1 MSAVIGG
8 PVPRS
13 KLIRISASTLLLAM
27 LSLSACSE
35 KTKQTVTEVKRS
47 FARRAVAG
55 EVEVGSA
62 GRLVAGDVD
71 RTTFELLDV
80 RFDIG
85 GSDDQELLMH
95 AERAELIVD
104 PDEDTMRIRFHNVTS
119 AVTEGGIT
127 EEPVLVTEPWTLSV
141 DAIPD

>member
-1 MSAVIGG
+1 M
-8 PVPRS
+8 PRS

-35 KTKQTVTEVKRS
+35 KTLQTVTEVKRS

-127 EEPVLVTEPWTLSV
+127 EEPVLVTEPWPLSV

>member
-1 MSAVIGG
+1 MSAAIGG
-8 PVPRS
+8 LVLRS
-13 KLIRISASTLLLAM
+13 KLIRLSIGTLSVVA
-27 LSLSACSE
+27 LSMSGCSE
-35 KTKQTVTEVKRS
+35 TTTQTVTEVKRS

-85 GSDDQELLMH
+85 GSSDQELLMH

-127 EEPVLVTEPWTLSV
+127 EEPVLVTETWALSV

>member
-1 MSAVIGG
+1 M
-8 PVPRS
+8 PRS